1 STVRRATCSP
11 VVRRTANHPFKGKER
26 LGVKRLVAGLLW
38 VVMVGAVSL
47 AQAPGTEQ
55 RAVELRAPLVRP
67 ILAAALNDRS
77 PGDVI
82 LNRGSLAECGRLLVV
97 GRPVA
102 THTFAR
108 ALPLDPDPETGAPRS
123 LPGLLLPHAWSH
135 LVFPV
140 PRRFDLDEGTL
151 AVTWQRGTGLE
162 EFGALFCSDSD
173 TAFQAFFAEG
183 KLHFRVAGGQ
193 VSVGHRP
200 KPGECRR
207 YRFLWQRSVGRR
219 AIFIDDQL
227 VAEEEGGAWQ
237 DVAVGKELFFNARAN
252 LAFPGRGG
260 APGFYARILIYDRA
274 LLPEPPVTAQPEDGP

>member
-1 STVRRATCSP
+1 MR
-11 VVRRTANHPFKGKER
+11 
-26 LGVKRLVAGLLW
+26 RLVVGLLW
-38 VVMVGAVSL
+38 LVMVGAVSL
-47 AQAPGTEQ
+47 AQGPGTEQ
-55 RAVELRAPLVRP
+55 RAVELRAPLVHP

-82 LNRGSLAECGRLLVV
+82 LNRASLAECGRLLVV
-97 GRPVA
+97 GRPAA
-102 THTFAR
+102 TETFGR
-108 ALPLDPDPETGAPRS
+108 ALPLDPDPETGAPRA
-123 LPGLLLPHAWSH
+123 LPGLLLPHARSH

-151 AVTWQRGTGLE
+151 AVTWQPVTAIE

-193 VSVGHRP
+193 VSVVHGP

-207 YRFLWQRSVGRR
+207 YRFVWQRSQGRR
-219 AIFIDDQL
+219 AVFIDGRL
-227 VAEEEGGAWQ
+227 AAEEVGGGWREVSA
-237 DVAVGKELFFNARAN
+237 GKELFFNARAN

-274 LLPEPPVTAQPEDGP
+274 LPPESPVTAQPEDEPQQGKLHP